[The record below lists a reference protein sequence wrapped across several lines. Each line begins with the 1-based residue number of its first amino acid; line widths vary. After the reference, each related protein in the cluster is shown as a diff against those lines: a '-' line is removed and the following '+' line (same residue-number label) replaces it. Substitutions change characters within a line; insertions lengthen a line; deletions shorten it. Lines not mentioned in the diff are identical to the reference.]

1 MKIRKYKLTYQ
12 IFNFF
17 LKNQLL
23 HNVPLFKKY
32 GLKKKYFS
40 PLSSEDFRGLKSEL
54 NIHDAEDSRLEMPKN
69 KKFQYIDTRFKEPLL
84 SWSKNG
90 YAVLEN
96 FFSEEEIEA
105 CNQDIEKLI
114 NENTVKFRY
123 SNKIMFAFHHSQ
135 IIEKMGNQ
143 KKLLDILN
151 LIMGKEVE
159 LFQSINFLEGSQQRA
174 HSDSIHM
181 TTFPYG
187 NLIAIWIALEDIT
200 LDCGPLHYY
209 PGSHKLDYVMNRDY
223 NNIGTKYKLGK
234 KNYTDYENHI
244 ETVIKK
250 NNLKKEVFIAKKGD
264 VLIWHANLLHGGEKV
279 LNEKSTRKSM
289 VFHYYAKDSICFH
302 EITQRPTL
310 KKKSKK
316 QI

>member
-114 NENTVKFRY
+114 N
-123 SNKIMFAFHHSQ
+123 
-135 IIEKMGNQ
+135 
-143 KKLLDILN
+143 
-151 LIMGKEVE
+151 
-159 LFQSINFLEGSQQRA
+159 
-174 HSDSIHM
+174 
-181 TTFPYG
+181 
-187 NLIAIWIALEDIT
+187 
-200 LDCGPLHYY
+200 
-209 PGSHKLDYVMNRDY
+209 
-223 NNIGTKYKLGK
+223 
-234 KNYTDYENHI
+234 
-244 ETVIKK
+244 
-250 NNLKKEVFIAKKGD
+250 
-264 VLIWHANLLHGGEKV
+264 
-279 LNEKSTRKSM
+279 
-289 VFHYYAKDSICFH
+289 
-302 EITQRPTL
+302 
-310 KKKSKK
+310 
-316 QI
+316 